1 MTFSASTTSLTDLNN
16 EIWKEQF
23 FAPYVDMGLYP
34 VPDLDGLAKK
44 YGVGLFSLGFM
55 QASPSGK
62 LAWAGLDAL
71 SLDSN
76 HEQLLAILGEITALR
91 AAGGDVMVS
100 LGGAAGLSLAQA
112 YAQRGLGV
120 QALATAYGEIVETL
134 QLSKLDFDI
143 EGAALAETQTIKLQM
158 EAIGLLQQT
167 HPALGVWLT
176 LPVLPQGL
184 TQDGLNTVT
193 AALQAG
199 VQVDGVNVMA
209 MDYGDSAAPP
219 QLKSMGAYAIDAAN
233 TTFAQ
238 LTNLFASQG
247 KSFGWNQLGVTP
259 MLGVNDITS
268 EVFTIQDA
276 EQLEVFAREKG
287 LGMLSMWSINRDNP
301 GAAGQV
307 SNNHAGLPAIA
318 AGGFSSVWGDYGSD
332 PVISP
337 VPPVVTPPVVGN
349 GGLSVE
355 VGGSR
360 WWGGFTAELKITN
373 SSGKDLQSWSYTFD
387 SPHSISGAPWGATVT
402 STALGNGISRYTLS
416 GAGWAAALKAGASV
430 SVGFNGSQGSSI
442 GNDGALTSAQ
452 LFSNSTA
459 PADTLAPT
467 LTSFSST
474 GVALASN
481 LSLGFSEAIARGVG
495 TLSLRKGSATGAL
508 VESFDA
514 ATSTRLTLSGSSL
527 SVDPTAL
534 LEAGSTYVL
543 VMPAGAVKDL
553 AGNNYGGTSSYNFTT
568 VPPVVTPPVVTPPV
582 VTPPVVG
589 NGGLSVEV
597 GGSRW
602 WGGFTA
608 ELKITNSS
616 GKDLQSWSYTFDS
629 PHSISGAPWGATV
642 TSTALGNGIS
652 RYTLSGAGWAAALKA
667 GASVSVGFNGSQ
679 GSSIGNDGALTSA
692 QLFGNSSSTVLP
704 TPPVVTPPI
713 VTPPVVGN
721 GTGYA
726 EALEKSF
733 LFYEA
738 NRSGD
743 LDEATNRVPWRGDSG
758 LNDGRDG
765 VYFGDRNGANLQLG
779 LSLNLTGG
787 YHDAGDHG
795 KFGMPLASTI
805 SSLAWGGIAFKE
817 GYNATGQLDELL
829 AAVKWGTDYLL
840 KAHGTDA
847 AGNTSFFV
855 AQVGDVAADHA
866 LWSAP
871 ESQTI
876 ARPAMAVTAQ
886 KPGSDVSAASAAAL
900 ASASILFREN
910 GSIAYADELL
920 RNAMSL
926 YRFADTYRGKY
937 SNSITEVQSYYNSW
951 SGYEDE
957 LSYGAAWLARATE
970 AAGGDGSAYRQKAL
984 QLYNTE
990 IGGLSNGWT
999 HNWDD
1004 SSYGAAV
1011 LLAEDTGNA
1020 KIRGDVEGW
1029 LNSWVNGS
1037 NGVQITS
1044 GGLRFISQWG
1054 SLRYAAN
1061 TAMLAG
1067 VYADSVTD
1075 PNGAYSQLATD
1086 TIDYILGDNPRNS
1099 SYLVGYGDNSPQQ
1112 PHHRAASGV
1121 GWDGFRNGLPNENI
1135 LYGALVGGPSQ
1146 ANDFAYAD
1154 VRSDYIANEVA
1165 IDYNSGFTGALAFAA
1180 QRSAGF

>member
-1 MTFSASTTSLTDLNN
+1 MN
-16 EIWKEQF
+16 
-23 FAPYVDMGLYP
+23 
-34 VPDLDGLAKK
+34 
-44 YGVGLFSLGFM
+44 
-55 QASPSGK
+55 
-62 LAWAGLDAL
+62 
-71 SLDSN
+71 
-76 HEQLLAILGEITALR
+76 
-91 AAGGDVMVS
+91 
-100 LGGAAGLSLAQA
+100 
-112 YAQRGLGV
+112 
-120 QALATAYGEIVETL
+120 
-134 QLSKLDFDI
+134 
-143 EGAALAETQTIKLQM
+143 
-158 EAIGLLQQT
+158 
-167 HPALGVWLT
+167 
-176 LPVLPQGL
+176 LP
-184 TQDGLNTVT
+184 T
-193 AALQAG
+193 AAPLNSPLL
-199 VQVDGVNVMA
+199 D
-209 MDYGDSAAPP
+209 
-219 QLKSMGAYAIDAAN
+219 
-233 TTFAQ
+233 
-238 LTNLFASQG
+238 
-247 KSFGWNQLGVTP
+247 
-259 MLGVNDITS
+259 
-268 EVFTIQDA
+268 
-276 EQLEVFAREKG
+276 
-287 LGMLSMWSINRDNP
+287 
-301 GAAGQV
+301 
-307 SNNHAGLPAIA
+307 
-318 AGGFSSVWGDYGSD
+318 
-332 PVISP
+332 ISP
-337 VPPVVTPPVVGN
+337 LTVD
-349 GGLSVE
+349 
-355 VGGSR
+355 VGGNR

-373 SSGKDLQSWSYTFD
+373 SSGKDLESWSYTFD

-416 GAGWAAALKAGASV
+416 GAGWAAALKAGSSV

-442 GNDGALTSAQ
+442 GNDGSLTAAQ
-452 LFSNSTA
+452 LFVNIT
-459 PADTLAPT
+459 
-467 LTSFSST
+467 
-474 GVALASN
+474 
-481 LSLGFSEAIARGVG
+481 
-495 TLSLRKGSATGAL
+495 
-508 VESFDA
+508 
-514 ATSTRLTLSGSSL
+514 
-527 SVDPTAL
+527 
-534 LEAGSTYVL
+534 
-543 VMPAGAVKDL
+543 
-553 AGNNYGGTSSYNFTT
+553 
-568 VPPVVTPPVVTPPV
+568 PPVVVTPPVVTPPV
-582 VTPPVVG
+582 TPPV
-589 NGGLSVEV
+589 
-597 GGSRW
+597 
-602 WGGFTA
+602 T
-608 ELKITNSS
+608 
-616 GKDLQSWSYTFDS
+616 
-629 PHSISGAPWGATV
+629 
-642 TSTALGNGIS
+642 
-652 RYTLSGAGWAAALKA
+652 
-667 GASVSVGFNGSQ
+667 
-679 GSSIGNDGALTSA
+679 
-692 QLFGNSSSTVLP
+692 
-704 TPPVVTPPI
+704 PVVPVVPI
-713 VTPPVVGN
+713 PPVVGN

-726 EALEKSF
+726 EALQKSF

-758 LNDGRDG
+758 LRDGRDG
-765 VYFGDRNGANLQLG
+765 VYFGDRSAANLQQG

-855 AQVGDVAADHA
+855 AQVGDVAIDHA

-871 ESQTI
+871 ESQAI

-886 KPGSDVSAASAAAL
+886 KPGSDVTAGSAAAL

-920 RNAMSL
+920 RHAESL

-937 SNSITEVQSYYNSW
+937 SDSITEVQGYYNSW

-970 AAGGDGSAYRQKAL
+970 AAGGDGSAHRQKAL

-999 HNWDD
+999 QNWDD

-1020 KIRGDVEGW
+1020 KIRSDVEGW

-1037 NGVQITS
+1037 NGVQKTA

-1054 SLRYAAN
+1054 SLRYASN

-1075 PNGAYSQLATD
+1075 PNGVYSQLATD

>member
-337 VPPVVTPPVVGN
+337 V
-349 GGLSVE
+349 
-355 VGGSR
+355 
-360 WWGGFTAELKITN
+360 
-373 SSGKDLQSWSYTFD
+373 
-387 SPHSISGAPWGATVT
+387 
-402 STALGNGISRYTLS
+402 
-416 GAGWAAALKAGASV
+416 
-430 SVGFNGSQGSSI
+430 
-442 GNDGALTSAQ
+442 
-452 LFSNSTA
+452 
-459 PADTLAPT
+459 
-467 LTSFSST
+467 
-474 GVALASN
+474 
-481 LSLGFSEAIARGVG
+481 
-495 TLSLRKGSATGAL
+495 
-508 VESFDA
+508 
-514 ATSTRLTLSGSSL
+514 
-527 SVDPTAL
+527 
-534 LEAGSTYVL
+534 
-543 VMPAGAVKDL
+543 
-553 AGNNYGGTSSYNFTT
+553 
-568 VPPVVTPPVVTPPV
+568 PPV

>member
-301 GAAGQV
+301 GAARQV
-307 SNNHAGLPAIA
+307 SNNHAGLPVIA

-332 PVISP
+332 PLISS
-337 VPPVVTPPVVGN
+337 VAPVVTPPV
-349 GGLSVE
+349 
-355 VGGSR
+355 
-360 WWGGFTAELKITN
+360 
-373 SSGKDLQSWSYTFD
+373 D
-387 SPHSISGAPWGATVT
+387 
-402 STALGNGISRYTLS
+402 
-416 GAGWAAALKAGASV
+416 
-430 SVGFNGSQGSSI
+430 
-442 GNDGALTSAQ
+442 
-452 LFSNSTA
+452 
-459 PADTLAPT
+459 
-467 LTSFSST
+467 
-474 GVALASN
+474 
-481 LSLGFSEAIARGVG
+481 
-495 TLSLRKGSATGAL
+495 
-508 VESFDA
+508 
-514 ATSTRLTLSGSSL
+514 
-527 SVDPTAL
+527 
-534 LEAGSTYVL
+534 
-543 VMPAGAVKDL
+543 
-553 AGNNYGGTSSYNFTT
+553 
-568 VPPVVTPPVVTPPV
+568 
-582 VTPPVVG
+582 TPPVVG

-704 TPPVVTPPI
+704 TPPVVTPPVVTPPI

>member
-120 QALATAYGEIVETL
+120 QALATAYGEIVDTL

-307 SNNHAGLPAIA
+307 SNNHAGLPVIA

-452 LFSNSTA
+452 LF
-459 PADTLAPT
+459 
-467 LTSFSST
+467 
-474 GVALASN
+474 
-481 LSLGFSEAIARGVG
+481 
-495 TLSLRKGSATGAL
+495 
-508 VESFDA
+508 
-514 ATSTRLTLSGSSL
+514 
-527 SVDPTAL
+527 
-534 LEAGSTYVL
+534 
-543 VMPAGAVKDL
+543 
-553 AGNNYGGTSSYNFTT
+553 
-568 VPPVVTPPVVTPPV
+568 
-582 VTPPVVG
+582 
-589 NGGLSVEV
+589 
-597 GGSRW
+597 
-602 WGGFTA
+602 
-608 ELKITNSS
+608 
-616 GKDLQSWSYTFDS
+616 
-629 PHSISGAPWGATV
+629 
-642 TSTALGNGIS
+642 
-652 RYTLSGAGWAAALKA
+652 
-667 GASVSVGFNGSQ
+667 
-679 GSSIGNDGALTSA
+679 
-692 QLFGNSSSTVLP
+692 GNSSSTVLP
-704 TPPVVTPPI
+704 TPPVVTPPVVTPPI

-765 VYFGDRNGANLQLG
+765 VYFGDRNAANLQLG

-787 YHDAGDHG
+787 YFDAGDHG

-805 SSLAWGGIAFKE
+805 SSLAWGGIAFKQ

-829 AAVKWGTDYLL
+829 AAVKWGSDYLL

-886 KPGSDVSAASAAAL
+886 KPGSDVTAGSAAAL

-920 RNAMSL
+920 RNAKSL

-937 SNSITEVQSYYNSW
+937 SDSITEVQSYYNSW

-970 AAGGDGSAYRQKAL
+970 AAGGDGSAYLQKSL

-999 HNWDD
+999 QNWDD
-1004 SSYGAAV
+1004 CSYGAAV

-1020 KIRGDVEGW
+1020 KIRSDVEGW

-1037 NGVQITS
+1037 NGVQITA

-1135 LYGALVGGPSQ
+1135 LYGAMVGGPSQ

>member
-1 MTFSASTTSLTDLNN
+1 MN
-16 EIWKEQF
+16 
-23 FAPYVDMGLYP
+23 
-34 VPDLDGLAKK
+34 
-44 YGVGLFSLGFM
+44 
-55 QASPSGK
+55 
-62 LAWAGLDAL
+62 
-71 SLDSN
+71 
-76 HEQLLAILGEITALR
+76 
-91 AAGGDVMVS
+91 
-100 LGGAAGLSLAQA
+100 
-112 YAQRGLGV
+112 
-120 QALATAYGEIVETL
+120 
-134 QLSKLDFDI
+134 
-143 EGAALAETQTIKLQM
+143 
-158 EAIGLLQQT
+158 
-167 HPALGVWLT
+167 
-176 LPVLPQGL
+176 LP
-184 TQDGLNTVT
+184 T
-193 AALQAG
+193 AAL
-199 VQVDGVNVMA
+199 
-209 MDYGDSAAPP
+209 
-219 QLKSMGAYAIDAAN
+219 L
-233 TTFAQ
+233 
-238 LTNLFASQG
+238 
-247 KSFGWNQLGVTP
+247 
-259 MLGVNDITS
+259 
-268 EVFTIQDA
+268 
-276 EQLEVFAREKG
+276 
-287 LGMLSMWSINRDNP
+287 
-301 GAAGQV
+301 
-307 SNNHAGLPAIA
+307 
-318 AGGFSSVWGDYGSD
+318 
-332 PVISP
+332 ISP
-337 VPPVVTPPVVGN
+337 LLDISPLTVD
-349 GGLSVE
+349 

-373 SSGKDLQSWSYTFD
+373 SSGKDLESWSYTFD

-416 GAGWAAALKAGASV
+416 GAGWAAALKAGSSV

-442 GNDGALTSAQ
+442 GNDGELTA
-452 LFSNSTA
+452 
-459 PADTLAPT
+459 
-467 LTSFSST
+467 
-474 GVALASN
+474 
-481 LSLGFSEAIARGVG
+481 
-495 TLSLRKGSATGAL
+495 
-508 VESFDA
+508 
-514 ATSTRLTLSGSSL
+514 
-527 SVDPTAL
+527 
-534 LEAGSTYVL
+534 
-543 VMPAGAVKDL
+543 
-553 AGNNYGGTSSYNFTT
+553 
-568 VPPVVTPPVVTPPV
+568 
-582 VTPPVVG
+582 
-589 NGGLSVEV
+589 
-597 GGSRW
+597 
-602 WGGFTA
+602 
-608 ELKITNSS
+608 
-616 GKDLQSWSYTFDS
+616 
-629 PHSISGAPWGATV
+629 
-642 TSTALGNGIS
+642 
-652 RYTLSGAGWAAALKA
+652 
-667 GASVSVGFNGSQ
+667 
-679 GSSIGNDGALTSA
+679 A
-692 QLFGNSSSTVLP
+692 QLFGNS
-704 TPPVVTPPI
+704 TPPVVVTPP
-713 VTPPVVGN
+713 VTPVVPVVPSPPVVGN

-726 EALEKSF
+726 EALQKSF

-758 LNDGRDG
+758 LRDGRDG
-765 VYFGDRNGANLQLG
+765 VYFGDRSAANLQQG

-855 AQVGDVAADHA
+855 AQVGDVALDHA

-886 KPGSDVSAASAAAL
+886 KPGSDVTAGSAAAL

-920 RNAMSL
+920 RHAESL

-937 SNSITEVQSYYNSW
+937 SDSITEVQGYYNSW

-970 AAGGDGSAYRQKAL
+970 AAGGDGSAHRQKAL

-999 HNWDD
+999 QNWDD

-1020 KIRGDVEGW
+1020 KIRSDVEGW

-1037 NGVQITS
+1037 NGVQKTA

-1054 SLRYAAN
+1054 SLRYASN

>member
-332 PVISP
+332 PLISS
-337 VPPVVTPPVVGN
+337 VAPVVTPPV
-349 GGLSVE
+349 
-355 VGGSR
+355 
-360 WWGGFTAELKITN
+360 
-373 SSGKDLQSWSYTFD
+373 D
-387 SPHSISGAPWGATVT
+387 
-402 STALGNGISRYTLS
+402 
-416 GAGWAAALKAGASV
+416 
-430 SVGFNGSQGSSI
+430 
-442 GNDGALTSAQ
+442 
-452 LFSNSTA
+452 
-459 PADTLAPT
+459 
-467 LTSFSST
+467 
-474 GVALASN
+474 
-481 LSLGFSEAIARGVG
+481 
-495 TLSLRKGSATGAL
+495 
-508 VESFDA
+508 
-514 ATSTRLTLSGSSL
+514 
-527 SVDPTAL
+527 
-534 LEAGSTYVL
+534 
-543 VMPAGAVKDL
+543 
-553 AGNNYGGTSSYNFTT
+553 
-568 VPPVVTPPVVTPPV
+568 
-582 VTPPVVG
+582 TPPVVG

>member
-120 QALATAYGEIVETL
+120 QALATAYGEIVDTL

-301 GAAGQV
+301 GAARQV
-307 SNNHAGLPAIA
+307 SNNHAGLPVIA

-332 PVISP
+332 PLISS
-337 VPPVVTPPVVGN
+337 VAPVVTPPV
-349 GGLSVE
+349 
-355 VGGSR
+355 
-360 WWGGFTAELKITN
+360 
-373 SSGKDLQSWSYTFD
+373 D
-387 SPHSISGAPWGATVT
+387 
-402 STALGNGISRYTLS
+402 
-416 GAGWAAALKAGASV
+416 
-430 SVGFNGSQGSSI
+430 
-442 GNDGALTSAQ
+442 
-452 LFSNSTA
+452 
-459 PADTLAPT
+459 
-467 LTSFSST
+467 
-474 GVALASN
+474 
-481 LSLGFSEAIARGVG
+481 
-495 TLSLRKGSATGAL
+495 
-508 VESFDA
+508 
-514 ATSTRLTLSGSSL
+514 
-527 SVDPTAL
+527 
-534 LEAGSTYVL
+534 
-543 VMPAGAVKDL
+543 
-553 AGNNYGGTSSYNFTT
+553 
-568 VPPVVTPPVVTPPV
+568 
-582 VTPPVVG
+582 TPPVVG

-704 TPPVVTPPI
+704 TPPV

-871 ESQTI
+871 ENQTI
-876 ARPAMAVTAQ
+876 TRPAMAVTAQ

-920 RNAMSL
+920 RNAVSL

>member
-1 MTFSASTTSLTDLNN
+1 M
-16 EIWKEQF
+16 
-23 FAPYVDMGLYP
+23 VD
-34 VPDLDGLAKK
+34 
-44 YGVGLFSLGFM
+44 
-55 QASPSGK
+55 
-62 LAWAGLDAL
+62 
-71 SLDSN
+71 
-76 HEQLLAILGEITALR
+76 
-91 AAGGDVMVS
+91 
-100 LGGAAGLSLAQA
+100 
-112 YAQRGLGV
+112 
-120 QALATAYGEIVETL
+120 TL
-134 QLSKLDFDI
+134 KLSKLDFDI

-158 EAIGLLQQT
+158 EAIALVQQT
-167 HPALGVWLT
+167 HPGLGVWLT

-184 TQDGLNTVT
+184 TQDGLNTVK
-193 AALQAG
+193 AALLAG

-238 LTNLFASQG
+238 LTNLFSSQG

-307 SNNHAGLPAIA
+307 SNNHAGLPVIA
-318 AGGFSSVWGDYGSD
+318 AGGFSSIWGDYGSD

-337 VPPVVTPPVVGN
+337 VPPVVTPPVVTPPVVTPPVVGN

-568 VPPVVTPPVVTPPV
+568 VPPVVTPPVV
-582 VTPPVVG
+582 G

-597 GGSRW
+597 SGSRW

-704 TPPVVTPPI
+704 TPPV

-871 ESQTI
+871 ENQTI

-920 RNAMSL
+920 RNAVSL

-984 QLYNTE
+984 QLYNT
-990 IGGLSNGWT
+990 
-999 HNWDD
+999 
-1004 SSYGAAV
+1004 
-1011 LLAEDTGNA
+1011 
-1020 KIRGDVEGW
+1020 
-1029 LNSWVNGS
+1029 
-1037 NGVQITS
+1037 
-1044 GGLRFISQWG
+1044 
-1054 SLRYAAN
+1054 
-1061 TAMLAG
+1061 
-1067 VYADSVTD
+1067 
-1075 PNGAYSQLATD
+1075 
-1086 TIDYILGDNPRNS
+1086 
-1099 SYLVGYGDNSPQQ
+1099 
-1112 PHHRAASGV
+1112 
-1121 GWDGFRNGLPNENI
+1121 
-1135 LYGALVGGPSQ
+1135 
-1146 ANDFAYAD
+1146 
-1154 VRSDYIANEVA
+1154 
-1165 IDYNSGFTGALAFAA
+1165 
-1180 QRSAGF
+1180 

>member
-1 MTFSASTTSLTDLNN
+1 MTFSASTASVTDIKTD
-16 EIWKEQF
+16 IWKEQF

-71 SLDSN
+71 GLDSN
-76 HEQLLAILGEITALR
+76 HEQALAILGEITALR

-120 QALATAYGEIVETL
+120 QALATAYGEMVDTL
-134 QLSKLDFDI
+134 KLSKLDFDI

-158 EAIGLLQQT
+158 EAISLLQQT

-184 TQDGLNTVT
+184 TQDGLNTVK

-301 GAAGQV
+301 GAVGQV
-307 SNNHAGLPAIA
+307 SNNHAGLPVIA

-332 PVISP
+332 PVISS
-337 VPPVVTPPVVGN
+337 VAPVVT
-349 GGLSVE
+349 S
-355 VGGSR
+355 
-360 WWGGFTAELKITN
+360 
-373 SSGKDLQSWSYTFD
+373 
-387 SPHSISGAPWGATVT
+387 
-402 STALGNGISRYTLS
+402 
-416 GAGWAAALKAGASV
+416 
-430 SVGFNGSQGSSI
+430 
-442 GNDGALTSAQ
+442 
-452 LFSNSTA
+452 
-459 PADTLAPT
+459 
-467 LTSFSST
+467 
-474 GVALASN
+474 
-481 LSLGFSEAIARGVG
+481 
-495 TLSLRKGSATGAL
+495 
-508 VESFDA
+508 
-514 ATSTRLTLSGSSL
+514 
-527 SVDPTAL
+527 
-534 LEAGSTYVL
+534 
-543 VMPAGAVKDL
+543 
-553 AGNNYGGTSSYNFTT
+553 
-568 VPPVVTPPVVTPPV
+568 PV

-704 TPPVVTPPI
+704 TPPV

>member
-1 MTFSASTTSLTDLNN
+1 MPLT
-16 EIWKEQF
+16 
-23 FAPYVDMGLYP
+23 
-34 VPDLDGLAKK
+34 
-44 YGVGLFSLGFM
+44 
-55 QASPSGK
+55 
-62 LAWAGLDAL
+62 
-71 SLDSN
+71 
-76 HEQLLAILGEITALR
+76 
-91 AAGGDVMVS
+91 
-100 LGGAAGLSLAQA
+100 
-112 YAQRGLGV
+112 
-120 QALATAYGEIVETL
+120 
-134 QLSKLDFDI
+134 
-143 EGAALAETQTIKLQM
+143 
-158 EAIGLLQQT
+158 
-167 HPALGVWLT
+167 
-176 LPVLPQGL
+176 
-184 TQDGLNTVT
+184 
-193 AALQAG
+193 
-199 VQVDGVNVMA
+199 
-209 MDYGDSAAPP
+209 SAAS
-219 QLKSMGAYAIDAAN
+219 L
-233 TTFAQ
+233 
-238 LTNLFASQG
+238 
-247 KSFGWNQLGVTP
+247 
-259 MLGVNDITS
+259 
-268 EVFTIQDA
+268 
-276 EQLEVFAREKG
+276 
-287 LGMLSMWSINRDNP
+287 
-301 GAAGQV
+301 
-307 SNNHAGLPAIA
+307 
-318 AGGFSSVWGDYGSD
+318 
-332 PVISP
+332 ISP
-337 VPPVVTPPVVGN
+337 LLENSPLT
-349 GGLSVE
+349 VE

-876 ARPAMAVTAQ
+876 PRPAMAVTAQ

-999 HNWDD
+999 QNWDD
-1004 SSYGAAV
+1004 CSYGAAV

-1020 KIRGDVEGW
+1020 KIRSDVEGW

>member
-1 MTFSASTTSLTDLNN
+1 MTL
-16 EIWKEQF
+16 
-23 FAPYVDMGLYP
+23 
-34 VPDLDGLAKK
+34 
-44 YGVGLFSLGFM
+44 
-55 QASPSGK
+55 
-62 LAWAGLDAL
+62 
-71 SLDSN
+71 
-76 HEQLLAILGEITALR
+76 
-91 AAGGDVMVS
+91 
-100 LGGAAGLSLAQA
+100 
-112 YAQRGLGV
+112 
-120 QALATAYGEIVETL
+120 
-134 QLSKLDFDI
+134 
-143 EGAALAETQTIKLQM
+143 
-158 EAIGLLQQT
+158 
-167 HPALGVWLT
+167 
-176 LPVLPQGL
+176 
-184 TQDGLNTVT
+184 
-193 AALQAG
+193 
-199 VQVDGVNVMA
+199 
-209 MDYGDSAAPP
+209 
-219 QLKSMGAYAIDAAN
+219 
-233 TTFAQ
+233 
-238 LTNLFASQG
+238 
-247 KSFGWNQLGVTP
+247 
-259 MLGVNDITS
+259 
-268 EVFTIQDA
+268 
-276 EQLEVFAREKG
+276 
-287 LGMLSMWSINRDNP
+287 
-301 GAAGQV
+301 
-307 SNNHAGLPAIA
+307 AIA
-318 AGGFSSVWGDYGSD
+318 A
-332 PVISP
+332 PLAAPLISP
-337 VPPVVTPPVVGN
+337 LLESSPLT
-349 GGLSVE
+349 VE

-442 GNDGALTSAQ
+442 GNDGVLTSAQ
-452 LFSNSTA
+452 LFSS
-459 PADTLAPT
+459 
-467 LTSFSST
+467 SSST
-474 GVALASN
+474 V
-481 LSLGFSEAIARGVG
+481 V
-495 TLSLRKGSATGAL
+495 
-508 VESFDA
+508 
-514 ATSTRLTLSGSSL
+514 
-527 SVDPTAL
+527 PT
-534 LEAGSTYVL
+534 
-543 VMPAGAVKDL
+543 
-553 AGNNYGGTSSYNFTT
+553 
-568 VPPVVTPPVVTPPV
+568 PPVVTPPVVPAPPVVTPPV

-589 NGGLSVEV
+589 NGGLTVEV

-679 GSSIGNDGALTSA
+679 GSSIGNDGVLTSA
-692 QLFGNSSSTVLP
+692 QLFSSSSSTVVP
-704 TPPVVTPPI
+704 TPPVVTPP
-713 VTPPVVGN
+713 VVPVAPVVPVVATPPVDTPPVTPVGNGAGAGN

-726 EALEKSF
+726 EALQKSF

-743 LDEATNRVPWRGDSG
+743 LDGATNRVPWRGDSG
-758 LNDGRDG
+758 LHDGRDG
-765 VYFGDRNGANLQLG
+765 VYFGDRNAANLQLG
-779 LSLNLTGG
+779 LSLDLTGG
-787 YHDAGDHG
+787 YYDAGDHG

-866 LWSAP
+866 LWSPP

-886 KPGSDVSAASAAAL
+886 KPGSDVTAGSAAAL

-920 RNAMSL
+920 RHAESL

-937 SNSITEVQSYYNSW
+937 SDSITEVQGYYNSW
-951 SGYEDE
+951 SGYKDE
-957 LSYGAAWLARATE
+957 LSYGAAWLARAKE
-970 AAGGDGSAYRQKAL
+970 AAGGDGTAYRQKAL
-984 QLYNTE
+984 QLYNTD

-999 HNWDD
+999 QNWDD

-1011 LLAEDTGNA
+1011 LLAEDTDNA
-1020 KIRGDVEGW
+1020 KIRSDVEGW
-1029 LNSWVNGS
+1029 LNSWVNGT
-1037 NGVQITS
+1037 NGVQITA

-1099 SYLVGYGDNSPQQ
+1099 SYEVGYGINSPQQ

-1121 GWDGFRNGLPNENI
+1121 GWDGFRNGLPNVNI

-1146 ANDFAYAD
+1146 ANDFAYTD
-1154 VRSDYIANEVA
+1154 VRSDYIGNEVA

-1180 QRSAGF
+1180 QRRAGF

>member
-1 MTFSASTTSLTDLNN
+1 MTFSASTASVTDIKTD
-16 EIWKEQF
+16 IWKEQF

-71 SLDSN
+71 GLDSN
-76 HEQLLAILGEITALR
+76 HEQALAILGEITALR

-120 QALATAYGEIVETL
+120 QALATAYGEMVDTL
-134 QLSKLDFDI
+134 KLSKLDFDI

-158 EAIGLLQQT
+158 EAISLLQQT

-184 TQDGLNTVT
+184 TQDGLNTVK

-301 GAAGQV
+301 GAVGQV
-307 SNNHAGLPAIA
+307 SNNHAGLPVIA

-332 PVISP
+332 PVIS
-337 VPPVVTPPVVGN
+337 
-349 GGLSVE
+349 SV
-355 VGGSR
+355 
-360 WWGGFTAELKITN
+360 A
-373 SSGKDLQSWSYTFD
+373 
-387 SPHSISGAPWGATVT
+387 
-402 STALGNGISRYTLS
+402 
-416 GAGWAAALKAGASV
+416 
-430 SVGFNGSQGSSI
+430 
-442 GNDGALTSAQ
+442 
-452 LFSNSTA
+452 
-459 PADTLAPT
+459 
-467 LTSFSST
+467 
-474 GVALASN
+474 
-481 LSLGFSEAIARGVG
+481 
-495 TLSLRKGSATGAL
+495 
-508 VESFDA
+508 
-514 ATSTRLTLSGSSL
+514 
-527 SVDPTAL
+527 
-534 LEAGSTYVL
+534 
-543 VMPAGAVKDL
+543 
-553 AGNNYGGTSSYNFTT
+553 
-568 VPPVVTPPVVTPPV
+568 PVVTPPV

-704 TPPVVTPPI
+704 TPPVVTPPV
-713 VTPPVVGN
+713 VTSPVVGN

>member
-120 QALATAYGEIVETL
+120 QALATAYGEIVDTL

-301 GAAGQV
+301 GAARQV
-307 SNNHAGLPAIA
+307 SNNHAGLPVIA

-332 PVISP
+332 PLISS
-337 VPPVVTPPVVGN
+337 VAPVVTPPV
-349 GGLSVE
+349 
-355 VGGSR
+355 
-360 WWGGFTAELKITN
+360 
-373 SSGKDLQSWSYTFD
+373 D
-387 SPHSISGAPWGATVT
+387 
-402 STALGNGISRYTLS
+402 
-416 GAGWAAALKAGASV
+416 
-430 SVGFNGSQGSSI
+430 
-442 GNDGALTSAQ
+442 
-452 LFSNSTA
+452 
-459 PADTLAPT
+459 
-467 LTSFSST
+467 
-474 GVALASN
+474 
-481 LSLGFSEAIARGVG
+481 
-495 TLSLRKGSATGAL
+495 
-508 VESFDA
+508 
-514 ATSTRLTLSGSSL
+514 
-527 SVDPTAL
+527 
-534 LEAGSTYVL
+534 
-543 VMPAGAVKDL
+543 
-553 AGNNYGGTSSYNFTT
+553 
-568 VPPVVTPPVVTPPV
+568 
-582 VTPPVVG
+582 TPPVVG

-704 TPPVVTPPI
+704 TPPVVTPPA
-713 VTPPVVGN
+713 VGN

-871 ESQTI
+871 ENQTI

>member
-1 MTFSASTTSLTDLNN
+1 MTLPSAAPLAAVGSTDR
-16 EIWKEQF
+16 WQEQF

-76 HEQLLAILGEITALR
+76 HEQALAILGEITALR

-100 LGGAAGLSLAQA
+100 LGGAAGQSLAQA

-120 QALATAYGEIVETL
+120 QALATAYGEMVDSL
-134 QLSKLDFDI
+134 KLSKLDFDI

-158 EAIGLLQQT
+158 EAIALVQQS

-184 TQDGLNTVT
+184 TQDGLNTVK

-209 MDYGDSAAPP
+209 MDYGDGPAPP

-238 LTNLFASQG
+238 LSNLFASQG

-259 MLGVNDITS
+259 MLGVNDISS

-301 GAAGQV
+301 GAAGQA
-307 SNNHAGLPAIA
+307 SNNHAGLPTIA

-332 PVISP
+332 PVISSVAP
-337 VPPVVTPPVVGN
+337 VVIPPVVSPPVVTPPVVGN

-452 LFSNSTA
+452 LFS
-459 PADTLAPT
+459 
-467 LTSFSST
+467 SS
-474 GVALASN
+474 
-481 LSLGFSEAIARGVG
+481 
-495 TLSLRKGSATGAL
+495 
-508 VESFDA
+508 
-514 ATSTRLTLSGSSL
+514 
-527 SVDPTAL
+527 P
-534 LEAGSTYVL
+534 
-543 VMPAGAVKDL
+543 
-553 AGNNYGGTSSYNFTT
+553 
-568 VPPVVTPPVVTPPV
+568 
-582 VTPPVVG
+582 
-589 NGGLSVEV
+589 
-597 GGSRW
+597 
-602 WGGFTA
+602 
-608 ELKITNSS
+608 
-616 GKDLQSWSYTFDS
+616 
-629 PHSISGAPWGATV
+629 
-642 TSTALGNGIS
+642 
-652 RYTLSGAGWAAALKA
+652 
-667 GASVSVGFNGSQ
+667 
-679 GSSIGNDGALTSA
+679 
-692 QLFGNSSSTVLP
+692 STVLP
-704 TPPVVTPPI
+704 TPPVVTPP
-713 VTPPVVGN
+713 VTPIDSGAGAGN

-726 EALEKSF
+726 EALQKSF

-743 LDEATNRVPWRGDSG
+743 LDGATNRVPWRGDSG

-765 VYFGDRNGANLQLG
+765 VYFGDRNAANLQLG
-779 LSLNLTGG
+779 LSLDLTGG
-787 YHDAGDHG
+787 YYDAGDHG

-805 SSLAWGGIAFKE
+805 SSLAWGGIAFKQ

-847 AGNTSFFV
+847 TGNTSFFV
-855 AQVGDVAADHA
+855 AQVGDGAADHA

-886 KPGSDVSAASAAAL
+886 KPGSDVTAGSAAAL

-920 RNAMSL
+920 RHAQSL

-937 SNSITEVQSYYNSW
+937 SDSITEVQGYYNSW

-999 HNWDD
+999 QNWDD

-1020 KIRGDVEGW
+1020 KIRSDVEGW

-1037 NGVQITS
+1037 NGVQITA

-1099 SYLVGYGDNSPQQ
+1099 SYEVGYGENSPQQ

-1146 ANDFAYAD
+1146 ANDFAYTD
-1154 VRSDYIANEVA
+1154 VRSDYIGNEVA

>member
-1 MTFSASTTSLTDLNN
+1 MTFSASTTSVTDIKT

-76 HEQLLAILGEITALR
+76 HEQAQAILGEITDLR

-120 QALATAYGEIVETL
+120 QALATAYGEMVDTL
-134 QLSKLDFDI
+134 KLSKLDFDI

-184 TQDGLNTVT
+184 TQDGLNTVK

-268 EVFTIQDA
+268 EVFTIQAA
-276 EQLEVFAREKG
+276 EQLEIFAREKG

-307 SNNHAGLPAIA
+307 SNNHAGLPVIA
-318 AGGFSSVWGDYGSD
+318 AGGYSSVWGDYGSD
-332 PVISP
+332 PVISSVAP
-337 VPPVVTPPVVGN
+337 VVTPPVVTPPVITPPVVGN

-373 SSGKDLQSWSYTFD
+373 GSGQDLQSWSYTFD

-452 LFSNSTA
+452 LFS
-459 PADTLAPT
+459 
-467 LTSFSST
+467 SS
-474 GVALASN
+474 
-481 LSLGFSEAIARGVG
+481 
-495 TLSLRKGSATGAL
+495 
-508 VESFDA
+508 
-514 ATSTRLTLSGSSL
+514 
-527 SVDPTAL
+527 P
-534 LEAGSTYVL
+534 
-543 VMPAGAVKDL
+543 
-553 AGNNYGGTSSYNFTT
+553 
-568 VPPVVTPPVVTPPV
+568 
-582 VTPPVVG
+582 
-589 NGGLSVEV
+589 
-597 GGSRW
+597 
-602 WGGFTA
+602 
-608 ELKITNSS
+608 
-616 GKDLQSWSYTFDS
+616 
-629 PHSISGAPWGATV
+629 
-642 TSTALGNGIS
+642 
-652 RYTLSGAGWAAALKA
+652 
-667 GASVSVGFNGSQ
+667 
-679 GSSIGNDGALTSA
+679 
-692 QLFGNSSSTVLP
+692 STVIP
-704 TPPVVTPPI
+704 TPPVV
-713 VTPPVVGN
+713 VTPVVVTPVVGN

-726 EALEKSF
+726 EALQKSF

-743 LDEATNRVPWRGDSG
+743 LDGATNRVPWRGDSG

-779 LSLNLTGG
+779 LSLDLTGG

-805 SSLAWGGIAFKE
+805 SSLAWGGIAFKQ

-876 ARPAMAVTAQ
+876 ARPAMAVSAQ
-886 KPGSDVSAASAAAL
+886 KPGSDVTAASAAAL

-920 RNAMSL
+920 RHAESL

-937 SNSITEVQSYYNSW
+937 SDSITEVQGYYNSW

-984 QLYNTE
+984 QLYNIE

-1020 KIRGDVEGW
+1020 KIRSDVEGW

-1037 NGVQITS
+1037 NGVQITA

-1165 IDYNSGFTGALAFAA
+1165 IDYNSGFTGALAFSA
-1180 QRSAGF
+1180 QRIAGF

>member
-120 QALATAYGEIVETL
+120 QALATAYGEIVDTL

-307 SNNHAGLPAIA
+307 SNNHAGLPVIA

-387 SPHSISGAPWGATVT
+387 TPHSISGAPWGATVT

-452 LFSNSTA
+452 
-459 PADTLAPT
+459 
-467 LTSFSST
+467 
-474 GVALASN
+474 
-481 LSLGFSEAIARGVG
+481 
-495 TLSLRKGSATGAL
+495 
-508 VESFDA
+508 
-514 ATSTRLTLSGSSL
+514 
-527 SVDPTAL
+527 
-534 LEAGSTYVL
+534 
-543 VMPAGAVKDL
+543 
-553 AGNNYGGTSSYNFTT
+553 
-568 VPPVVTPPVVTPPV
+568 
-582 VTPPVVG
+582 
-589 NGGLSVEV
+589 
-597 GGSRW
+597 
-602 WGGFTA
+602 
-608 ELKITNSS
+608 
-616 GKDLQSWSYTFDS
+616 
-629 PHSISGAPWGATV
+629 
-642 TSTALGNGIS
+642 
-652 RYTLSGAGWAAALKA
+652 
-667 GASVSVGFNGSQ
+667 
-679 GSSIGNDGALTSA
+679 
-692 QLFGNSSSTVLP
+692 
-704 TPPVVTPPI
+704 
-713 VTPPVVGN
+713 
-721 GTGYA
+721 
-726 EALEKSF
+726 
-733 LFYEA
+733 
-738 NRSGD
+738 
-743 LDEATNRVPWRGDSG
+743 
-758 LNDGRDG
+758 
-765 VYFGDRNGANLQLG
+765 
-779 LSLNLTGG
+779 
-787 YHDAGDHG
+787 
-795 KFGMPLASTI
+795 
-805 SSLAWGGIAFKE
+805 
-817 GYNATGQLDELL
+817 
-829 AAVKWGTDYLL
+829 
-840 KAHGTDA
+840 
-847 AGNTSFFV
+847 
-855 AQVGDVAADHA
+855 
-866 LWSAP
+866 
-871 ESQTI
+871 
-876 ARPAMAVTAQ
+876 
-886 KPGSDVSAASAAAL
+886 
-900 ASASILFREN
+900 
-910 GSIAYADELL
+910 
-920 RNAMSL
+920 
-926 YRFADTYRGKY
+926 
-937 SNSITEVQSYYNSW
+937 
-951 SGYEDE
+951 
-957 LSYGAAWLARATE
+957 
-970 AAGGDGSAYRQKAL
+970 
-984 QLYNTE
+984 
-990 IGGLSNGWT
+990 
-999 HNWDD
+999 
-1004 SSYGAAV
+1004 
-1011 LLAEDTGNA
+1011 
-1020 KIRGDVEGW
+1020 
-1029 LNSWVNGS
+1029 
-1037 NGVQITS
+1037 
-1044 GGLRFISQWG
+1044 
-1054 SLRYAAN
+1054 
-1061 TAMLAG
+1061 
-1067 VYADSVTD
+1067 
-1075 PNGAYSQLATD
+1075 
-1086 TIDYILGDNPRNS
+1086 
-1099 SYLVGYGDNSPQQ
+1099 
-1112 PHHRAASGV
+1112 
-1121 GWDGFRNGLPNENI
+1121 
-1135 LYGALVGGPSQ
+1135 
-1146 ANDFAYAD
+1146 
-1154 VRSDYIANEVA
+1154 
-1165 IDYNSGFTGALAFAA
+1165 
-1180 QRSAGF
+1180 

>member
-1 MTFSASTTSLTDLNN
+1 MTLANAAPLAAVGSTDR
-16 EIWKEQF
+16 WQEQF

-71 SLDSN
+71 SLDSS
-76 HEQLLAILGEITALR
+76 HEQAVAILGEISALR

-100 LGGAAGLSLAQA
+100 LGGAAGQSLAQA

-120 QALATAYGEIVETL
+120 QALATAYGEMVDTL
-134 QLSKLDFDI
+134 KLSKLDFDI

-158 EAIGLLQQT
+158 EAIALVQQT
-167 HPALGVWLT
+167 HPGLGVWLT

-184 TQDGLNTVT
+184 TQDGLNTVK
-193 AALQAG
+193 AALLAG

-307 SNNHAGLPAIA
+307 SNNHAGLPVIA
-318 AGGFSSVWGDYGSD
+318 AGGFSSIWGDYGSD

-337 VPPVVTPPVVGN
+337 VPPVVTPPVVTPPVVTPPVVGN
-349 GGLSVE
+349 GALSVE

-442 GNDGALTSAQ
+442 GTDGALTSAQ
-452 LFSNSTA
+452 LFSS
-459 PADTLAPT
+459 
-467 LTSFSST
+467 
-474 GVALASN
+474 
-481 LSLGFSEAIARGVG
+481 
-495 TLSLRKGSATGAL
+495 
-508 VESFDA
+508 
-514 ATSTRLTLSGSSL
+514 
-527 SVDPTAL
+527 
-534 LEAGSTYVL
+534 
-543 VMPAGAVKDL
+543 
-553 AGNNYGGTSSYNFTT
+553 
-568 VPPVVTPPVVTPPV
+568 
-582 VTPPVVG
+582 
-589 NGGLSVEV
+589 
-597 GGSRW
+597 
-602 WGGFTA
+602 
-608 ELKITNSS
+608 
-616 GKDLQSWSYTFDS
+616 
-629 PHSISGAPWGATV
+629 
-642 TSTALGNGIS
+642 
-652 RYTLSGAGWAAALKA
+652 
-667 GASVSVGFNGSQ
+667 
-679 GSSIGNDGALTSA
+679 
-692 QLFGNSSSTVLP
+692 SSSTVLP
-704 TPPVVTPPI
+704 TPPVVTPPVVPVAPVVPVVPTPPV
-713 VTPPVVGN
+713 VTPPVTPIDNGPGAGS

-726 EALEKSF
+726 EALQKSF

-765 VYFGDRNGANLQLG
+765 VYFGDRNAANLQLG
-779 LSLNLTGG
+779 LSLDLTGG

-886 KPGSDVSAASAAAL
+886 KPGSDVTAGSAAAL

-910 GSIAYADELL
+910 GLIAYADELL
-920 RNAMSL
+920 RHAESL

-937 SNSITEVQSYYNSW
+937 SDSITEVQGYYNSW

-957 LSYGAAWLARATE
+957 LSYGAAWLARAKE
-970 AAGGDGSAYRQKAL
+970 AAGGDGTAYRQKAL

-999 HNWDD
+999 QNWDD
-1004 SSYGAAV
+1004 TSYGAAV

-1020 KIRGDVEGW
+1020 KIRSDVEGW
-1029 LNSWVNGS
+1029 LNSWVNGT
-1037 NGVQITS
+1037 NGVQITA

-1099 SYLVGYGDNSPQQ
+1099 SYEVGYGINSPQQ

-1146 ANDFAYAD
+1146 ANDFAYTD

>member
-1 MTFSASTTSLTDLNN
+1 
-16 EIWKEQF
+16 
-23 FAPYVDMGLYP
+23 MGLYP

-76 HEQLLAILGEITALR
+76 HEQALAILGEITALR

-100 LGGAAGLSLAQA
+100 LGGAAGQSLAQA

-120 QALATAYGEIVETL
+120 QALATAYGEMVDSL
-134 QLSKLDFDI
+134 KLSKLDFDI

-158 EAIGLLQQT
+158 EAIALVQQS

-184 TQDGLNTVT
+184 TQDGLNTVK

-209 MDYGDSAAPP
+209 MDYGDGPAPP

-238 LTNLFASQG
+238 LSNLFASQG

-259 MLGVNDITS
+259 MLGVNDISS

-301 GAAGQV
+301 GAAGQA
-307 SNNHAGLPAIA
+307 SNNHAGLPTIA

-332 PVISP
+332 PVISSVAP
-337 VPPVVTPPVVGN
+337 VVIPTVVSPPVLPPPVVGN

-452 LFSNSTA
+452 LFS
-459 PADTLAPT
+459 
-467 LTSFSST
+467 SS
-474 GVALASN
+474 
-481 LSLGFSEAIARGVG
+481 
-495 TLSLRKGSATGAL
+495 
-508 VESFDA
+508 
-514 ATSTRLTLSGSSL
+514 
-527 SVDPTAL
+527 P
-534 LEAGSTYVL
+534 
-543 VMPAGAVKDL
+543 
-553 AGNNYGGTSSYNFTT
+553 
-568 VPPVVTPPVVTPPV
+568 
-582 VTPPVVG
+582 
-589 NGGLSVEV
+589 
-597 GGSRW
+597 
-602 WGGFTA
+602 
-608 ELKITNSS
+608 
-616 GKDLQSWSYTFDS
+616 
-629 PHSISGAPWGATV
+629 
-642 TSTALGNGIS
+642 
-652 RYTLSGAGWAAALKA
+652 
-667 GASVSVGFNGSQ
+667 
-679 GSSIGNDGALTSA
+679 
-692 QLFGNSSSTVLP
+692 STVLP
-704 TPPVVTPPI
+704 TPPVTPI
-713 VTPPVVGN
+713 DSGVGAGN

-726 EALEKSF
+726 EALQKSF

-743 LDEATNRVPWRGDSG
+743 LDGATNRVPWRGDSG

-765 VYFGDRNGANLQLG
+765 VYFGDRTAANLQLG
-779 LSLNLTGG
+779 LSLDLTGG

-805 SSLAWGGIAFKE
+805 SSLAWGGIAFKQ

-847 AGNTSFFV
+847 TGNTSFFV
-855 AQVGDVAADHA
+855 AQVGDGAADHA

-886 KPGSDVSAASAAAL
+886 KPGSDVTAGSAAAL

-920 RNAMSL
+920 RHAQSL

-937 SNSITEVQSYYNSW
+937 SDSITEVQGYYNSW

-999 HNWDD
+999 QNWDD

-1020 KIRGDVEGW
+1020 KIRSDVEGW

-1037 NGVQITS
+1037 NGVQITA

-1099 SYLVGYGDNSPQQ
+1099 SYEVGYGINSPQQ

-1121 GWDGFRNGLPNENI
+1121 GWDGFRNGLPNVNI

-1146 ANDFAYAD
+1146 ANDFAYTD
-1154 VRSDYIANEVA
+1154 VRSDYIGNEVA

>member
-1 MTFSASTTSLTDLNN
+1 MTLANAAPLAAVGSTDR
-16 EIWKEQF
+16 WQEQF

-71 SLDSN
+71 SLDSS
-76 HEQLLAILGEITALR
+76 HEQAVAILGEISALR

-100 LGGAAGLSLAQA
+100 LGGAAGQSLAQA

-120 QALATAYGEIVETL
+120 QALATAYGEMVDTL
-134 QLSKLDFDI
+134 KLSKLDFDI

-158 EAIGLLQQT
+158 EAVALLQQT
-167 HPALGVWLT
+167 HPGLGVWLT

-184 TQDGLNTVT
+184 TQDGLNTVK
-193 AALQAG
+193 AALLAG

-219 QLKSMGAYAIDAAN
+219 QLQSMGAYAIDAAT

-276 EQLEVFAREKG
+276 EQLEVFARENG

-337 VPPVVTPPVVGN
+337 VPPVVTPPVVTPPVVTPPVVGN

-355 VGGSR
+355 VGGSRWWGGFTAELKITNSSGKDLQSWSYTFDSPHSISGAPWGATVISTALGNGISRYTLSGAGWAAALKAGASVSVGFNGSQGSSIGNDGALTAAQLISSSPSPVLPTPPVVTPPVVPVMPVGPVLPTPPVVGNGGLSVAVGGSR

-430 SVGFNGSQGSSI
+430 NVGFNGSQGSSI
-442 GNDGALTSAQ
+442 GTDGALTAAQ
-452 LFSNSTA
+452 LFS
-459 PADTLAPT
+459 
-467 LTSFSST
+467 SS
-474 GVALASN
+474 
-481 LSLGFSEAIARGVG
+481 
-495 TLSLRKGSATGAL
+495 
-508 VESFDA
+508 
-514 ATSTRLTLSGSSL
+514 
-527 SVDPTAL
+527 P
-534 LEAGSTYVL
+534 
-543 VMPAGAVKDL
+543 
-553 AGNNYGGTSSYNFTT
+553 
-568 VPPVVTPPVVTPPV
+568 
-582 VTPPVVG
+582 
-589 NGGLSVEV
+589 
-597 GGSRW
+597 
-602 WGGFTA
+602 
-608 ELKITNSS
+608 
-616 GKDLQSWSYTFDS
+616 S
-629 PHSISGAPWGATV
+629 P
-642 TSTALGNGIS
+642 
-652 RYTLSGAGWAAALKA
+652 
-667 GASVSVGFNGSQ
+667 
-679 GSSIGNDGALTSA
+679 
-692 QLFGNSSSTVLP
+692 VLP
-704 TPPVVTPPI
+704 TPPVVTPP
-713 VTPPVVGN
+713 VTPLDNGPGAGS

-726 EALEKSF
+726 EALQKSF

-743 LDEATNRVPWRGDSG
+743 LDGATNRVPWRGDSG

-765 VYFGDRNGANLQLG
+765 VYFGDRNAANLQLG
-779 LSLNLTGG
+779 LSLDLTGG

-805 SSLAWGGIAFKE
+805 SSLAWGGIAFKQ

-847 AGNTSFFV
+847 SGNTSFFV
-855 AQVGDVAADHA
+855 AQVGDGAADHA

-871 ESQTI
+871 ENQTI

-886 KPGSDVSAASAAAL
+886 KPGSDVTAGSAAAL

-920 RNAMSL
+920 RHAESL

-937 SNSITEVQSYYNSW
+937 SDSITEVQGYYNSW

-957 LSYGAAWLARATE
+957 LSYGAAWLARAKE

-999 HNWDD
+999 QNWDD

-1020 KIRGDVEGW
+1020 KIRSDVEGW

-1037 NGVQITS
+1037 NGVQITA

-1099 SYLVGYGDNSPQQ
+1099 SYEVGYGINSPQQ

-1146 ANDFAYAD
+1146 ANDFAYTD
-1154 VRSDYIANEVA
+1154 VRSDYIGNEVA

-1180 QRSAGF
+1180 QRRAGF

>member
-1 MTFSASTTSLTDLNN
+1 MTLANAAPLAAVGSTDR
-16 EIWKEQF
+16 WQEQF

-71 SLDSN
+71 SLDSS
-76 HEQLLAILGEITALR
+76 HEQAVAILGEISALR

-100 LGGAAGLSLAQA
+100 LGGAAGQSLAQA

-120 QALATAYGEIVETL
+120 QALATAYGEMVDTL
-134 QLSKLDFDI
+134 KLSKLDFDI

-158 EAIGLLQQT
+158 EAIALVQQT
-167 HPALGVWLT
+167 HPGLGVWLT

-184 TQDGLNTVT
+184 TQDGLNTVK
-193 AALQAG
+193 AALLAG

-307 SNNHAGLPAIA
+307 SNNHAGLPVIA
-318 AGGFSSVWGDYGSD
+318 AGGFSSIWGDYGSD

-337 VPPVVTPPVVGN
+337 
-349 GGLSVE
+349 
-355 VGGSR
+355 
-360 WWGGFTAELKITN
+360 
-373 SSGKDLQSWSYTFD
+373 
-387 SPHSISGAPWGATVT
+387 
-402 STALGNGISRYTLS
+402 
-416 GAGWAAALKAGASV
+416 
-430 SVGFNGSQGSSI
+430 
-442 GNDGALTSAQ
+442 
-452 LFSNSTA
+452 
-459 PADTLAPT
+459 
-467 LTSFSST
+467 
-474 GVALASN
+474 
-481 LSLGFSEAIARGVG
+481 
-495 TLSLRKGSATGAL
+495 
-508 VESFDA
+508 
-514 ATSTRLTLSGSSL
+514 
-527 SVDPTAL
+527 
-534 LEAGSTYVL
+534 
-543 VMPAGAVKDL
+543 
-553 AGNNYGGTSSYNFTT
+553 

-679 GSSIGNDGALTSA
+679 GSSIGTDGALTSA
-692 QLFGNSSSTVLP
+692 QLFSSSSSTVLP
-704 TPPVVTPPI
+704 TPPVVTPPVVPVAPVVPVVPTPPV
-713 VTPPVVGN
+713 VTPPVTPIDNGPGAGS

-726 EALEKSF
+726 EALQKSF

-765 VYFGDRNGANLQLG
+765 VYFGDRNAANLQLG
-779 LSLNLTGG
+779 LSLDLTGG

-886 KPGSDVSAASAAAL
+886 KPGSDVTAGSAAAL

-910 GSIAYADELL
+910 GLIAYADELL
-920 RNAMSL
+920 RHAESL

-937 SNSITEVQSYYNSW
+937 SDSITEVQGYYNSW

-957 LSYGAAWLARATE
+957 LSYGAAWLARAKE
-970 AAGGDGSAYRQKAL
+970 AAGGDGTAYRQKAL

-999 HNWDD
+999 QNWDD
-1004 SSYGAAV
+1004 TSYGAAV

-1020 KIRGDVEGW
+1020 KIRSDVEGW
-1029 LNSWVNGS
+1029 LNSWVNGT
-1037 NGVQITS
+1037 NGVQITA

-1099 SYLVGYGDNSPQQ
+1099 SYEVGYGINSPQQ

-1146 ANDFAYAD
+1146 ANDFAYTD

>member
-1 MTFSASTTSLTDLNN
+1 MTFSASTASVTDIKTD
-16 EIWKEQF
+16 IWKEQF

-71 SLDSN
+71 GLDSN
-76 HEQLLAILGEITALR
+76 HEQALAILGEITALR

-120 QALATAYGEIVETL
+120 QALATAYGEMVDTL
-134 QLSKLDFDI
+134 KLSKLDFDI

-158 EAIGLLQQT
+158 EAISLLQQT

-184 TQDGLNTVT
+184 TQDGLNTVK

-287 LGMLSMWSINRDNP
+287 LGMLSMWSINSDNP
-301 GAAGQV
+301 GAVGQV
-307 SNNHAGLPAIA
+307 SNNHAGLPVIA

-332 PVISP
+332 PVISS
-337 VPPVVTPPVVGN
+337 VAPVVT
-349 GGLSVE
+349 S
-355 VGGSR
+355 
-360 WWGGFTAELKITN
+360 
-373 SSGKDLQSWSYTFD
+373 
-387 SPHSISGAPWGATVT
+387 
-402 STALGNGISRYTLS
+402 
-416 GAGWAAALKAGASV
+416 
-430 SVGFNGSQGSSI
+430 
-442 GNDGALTSAQ
+442 
-452 LFSNSTA
+452 
-459 PADTLAPT
+459 
-467 LTSFSST
+467 
-474 GVALASN
+474 
-481 LSLGFSEAIARGVG
+481 
-495 TLSLRKGSATGAL
+495 
-508 VESFDA
+508 
-514 ATSTRLTLSGSSL
+514 
-527 SVDPTAL
+527 
-534 LEAGSTYVL
+534 
-543 VMPAGAVKDL
+543 
-553 AGNNYGGTSSYNFTT
+553 
-568 VPPVVTPPVVTPPV
+568 PV

-704 TPPVVTPPI
+704 TPPVVTPPV